1 MRADEVPQDAS
12 FLEGHQR
19 GAYAVGEDGRYT
31 LVATKGWSAETAAT
45 TVALEVADA
54 GVAQAWQAVRSG
66 EKSTLHYWIAAKL
79 LTPALVAA
87 YSNSWRLSVWWHCRP
102 GPFSK
107 VSPARR
113 AAYAAALRI
122 SVEQLLTLPE
132 KPETLL

>member
-12 FLEGHQR
+12 FLEDHKR

-31 LVATKGWSAETAAT
+31 LVATKGWSVETAAT

-54 GVAQAWQAVRSG
+54 GVAQAWHAVRQG
-66 EKSTLHYWIAAKL
+66 KKSPLHYWIAAKL
-79 LTPALVAA
+79 LTPALVAT
-87 YSNSWRLSVWWHCRP
+87 YSGAWRLSVWWHCRP

-107 VSPARR
+107 VSAERR
-113 AAYAAALRI
+113 AAYAKALRI
-122 SVEQLLTLPE
+122 SVEQLSALPE